1 MRLTNWFP
9 AEINPVHVG
18 VYLIDRG
25 SQGKW
30 FRHWNGEFWCLCA
43 DTVDDAHVA
52 KVIKSPAPAF
62 PWRGIFR

>member
-30 FRHWNGEFWCLCA
+30 FRHWNGSYWSLCGENVNEA
-43 DTVDDAHVA
+43 DEKKMV
-52 KVIKSPAPAF
+52 KSPAPAF